1 MLCLSVVVECCGC
14 VLWLCAVVVCCL
26 WLCVCGCVFMVV
38 FCLFLVEVD
47 CDLALAVEVWIG
59 GSAKEGGG

>member
-1 MLCLSVVVECCGC
+1 M
-14 VLWLCAVVVCCL
+14 LWLCAVVVCCL